1 AMDAAPCAVALLDPH
16 LQLVSGNSA
25 LRTLAAGT
33 GELLSFGRSLGGALA
48 AALNAQAISP
58 EVLRALA
65 ETGET
70 REIVVGTCWYLIA
83 AGALSDGGMVLTFS
97 DVTVLKA
104 RECELAEAKIAA
116 ESASRL
122 KSQFLATMSHE
133 LRTPLNAI
141 LGFSEVIRD
150 GIFGKTPQ
158 AADKYADYAG
168 SIHTSGR
175 HLLSLISEILD
186 LSKIE
191 AGSYVLDIKPINMRD
206 IVEGAMTI
214 VSPAAAKGSVE
225 LRFQVPQSDIL
236 VNADE
241 RALRQIAINLLAN
254 AVKFTP
260 PSGSVTV
267 DIKADDSIVEM
278 SI

>member
-1 AMDAAPCAVALLDPH
+1 
-16 LQLVSGNSA
+16 
-25 LRTLAAGT
+25 
-33 GELLSFGRSLGGALA
+33 
-48 AALNAQAISP
+48 
-58 EVLRALA
+58 
-65 ETGET
+65 
-70 REIVVGTCWYLIA
+70 
-83 AGALSDGGMVLTFS
+83 
-97 DVTVLKA
+97 
-104 RECELAEAKIAA
+104 
-116 ESASRL
+116 
-122 KSQFLATMSHE
+122 
-133 LRTPLNAI
+133 
-141 LGFSEVIRD
+141 
-150 GIFGKTPQ
+150 
-158 AADKYADYAG
+158 
-168 SIHTSGR
+168 HTSGR

-214 VSPAAAKGSVE
+214 VSPAAAKGSVD

-254 AVKFTP
+254 AVKVTP

-278 SI
+278 SIADTGIGIAKEHISTVFELFRQVDSSINRRHEGTGLGLAITKRLVELH